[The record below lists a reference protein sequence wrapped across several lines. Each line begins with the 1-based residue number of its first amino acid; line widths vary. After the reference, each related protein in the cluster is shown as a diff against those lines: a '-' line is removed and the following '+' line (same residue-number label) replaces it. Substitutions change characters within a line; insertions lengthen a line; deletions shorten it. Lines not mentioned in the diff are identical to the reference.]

1 MRLLSFLFGL
11 VIVSLPAA
19 AQQSSDTLSADS
31 DHYIADN
38 LIVYMHSGPG
48 RNYRILGSIEAGLPV
63 TVLQTNSES
72 GFSQISNADG
82 REGWV
87 ETQYLIDTISRRAQ
101 LPQLSQRLAD
111 SEQQLNR
118 IQTRNTQLS
127 QELAQ
132 VKQQNAQLEAALNE
146 SQQSVSSLEAQI
158 SVQDTQERYRMF
170 SYGGIVA
177 GAGVI
182 LGIIVTFIPKRRRRN
197 DSWM

>member
-1 MRLLSFLFGL
+1 MRLLTFLFGL
-11 VIVSLPAA
+11 VVVSLPVA
-19 AQQSSDTLSADS
+19 AQQSSDNVTANS

-38 LIVYMHSGPG
+38 LIVYLHSGPG
-48 RNYRILGSIEAGLPV
+48 RNYRILGSIEAGVPV
-63 TVLQTNSES
+63 TVLQSDADK
-72 GFSQISNADG
+72 GFTQISDTDE

-118 IQTRNTQLS
+118 IQSRNSTLA

-132 VKQQNAQLEAALNE
+132 VKQQNAQLEASLNE
-146 SQQSVSSLEAQI
+146 SQQSVASLEAQI
-158 SVQDTQERYRMF
+158 SDQDTQERYRMF

-177 GAGVI
+177 CAGVL
-182 LGIIVTFIPKRRRRN
+182 LGIIITFIPKRRRRN

>member
-87 ETQYLIDTISRRAQ
+87 CKSPFYLLLTPRS
-101 LPQLSQRLAD
+101 
-111 SEQQLNR
+111 
-118 IQTRNTQLS
+118 
-127 QELAQ
+127 
-132 VKQQNAQLEAALNE
+132 
-146 SQQSVSSLEAQI
+146 
-158 SVQDTQERYRMF
+158 
-170 SYGGIVA
+170 
-177 GAGVI
+177 
-182 LGIIVTFIPKRRRRN
+182 
-197 DSWM
+197 

>member
-1 MRLLSFLFGL
+1 MRLLTFLFGL
-11 VIVSLPAA
+11 VVVSLPVA
-19 AQQSSDTLSADS
+19 AQQSSDNVTANS

-38 LIVYMHSGPG
+38 LIVYLHSGPG
-48 RNYRILGSIEAGLPV
+48 RNYRILGSIEAGVPV
-63 TVLQTNSES
+63 TVLQSDADK
-72 GFSQISNADG
+72 GFTQISDTDE

-101 LPQLSQRLAD
+101 LPQLSQRLAN

-118 IQTRNTQLS
+118 IQSRNSTLA

-132 VKQQNAQLEAALNE
+132 VKQQNAQLEASLNE
-146 SQQSVSSLEAQI
+146 SQQSVASLEAQI
-158 SVQDTQERYRMF
+158 SDQDTQERYRMF

-177 GAGVI
+177 GAGVL
-182 LGIIVTFIPKRRRRN
+182 LGIIITFIPKRRRRN

>member
-1 MRLLSFLFGL
+1 MRLLTFLFGL
-11 VIVSLPAA
+11 VVVSLPVA
-19 AQQSSDTLSADS
+19 AQQSSDNVTANS

-38 LIVYMHSGPG
+38 LIVYLHSGPG
-48 RNYRILGSIEAGLPV
+48 RNYRILGSIEAGVPV
-63 TVLQTNSES
+63 TVLQSDADK
-72 GFSQISNADG
+72 GFTQISDTDE

-118 IQTRNTQLS
+118 IQSRNSTLA

-132 VKQQNAQLEAALNE
+132 VKQQNAQLEASLNE
-146 SQQSVSSLEAQI
+146 SQQSVASLEAQI
-158 SVQDTQERYRMF
+158 SDQDTQERYRMF

-177 GAGVI
+177 GAGVL
-182 LGIIVTFIPKRRRRN
+182 LGIIITFIPKRRRRN

>member
-1 MRLLSFLFGL
+1 
-11 VIVSLPAA
+11 
-19 AQQSSDTLSADS
+19 
-31 DHYIADN
+31 
-38 LIVYMHSGPG
+38 
-48 RNYRILGSIEAGLPV
+48 
-63 TVLQTNSES
+63 
-72 GFSQISNADG
+72 
-82 REGWV
+82 
-87 ETQYLIDTISRRAQ
+87 
-101 LPQLSQRLAD
+101 
-111 SEQQLNR
+111 QLNR
-118 IQTRNTQLS
+118 VQSRNAELS